1 MLALRVI
8 VEWDGAVVEDRLY
21 RGRDLVLVGS
31 GPAAH
36 TVAPG
41 PPEHEGRYV
50 AFVRRG
56 AAWELRVPAGLCK
69 AIDVPGESLVD
80 GADGYKRTLAL
91 AGVEAVRCGSL
102 VFDTAIVTFELIELS
117 GRRHDAA
124 LWGWAA
130 AALLLATLGGG
141 TYKLVRALGDGDRPQ
156 WGRPEPLAARDA
168 NHLRVKIGPN
178 GAGAARPQ
186 AGKGV
191 ALRAR
196 SRGARTPDQQ
206 KPPQSPPRVA
216 HLGNRRHVALM
227 IKPKPRAEIIE
238 QAQAALLNA
247 DLRDAIDGFSKADK
261 DGPLDYD
268 QLNWLGLAHYMQ
280 GQYDD
285 AERVWGKARGMD
297 PLRPDAVNNLANVA
311 KRRGDTARE
320 LELINAALSLRPD
333 DCHATN
339 GLALALAKSSD
350 ASDRARAAAM
360 LKKSDESCGG
370 GYAYTS
376 IQRAALLALSGD
388 RDGAFKELETGLKS
402 VDTLVPIKEF
412 EVFTDL
418 TLDPAFASL
427 RTDARFTTL
436 TTKYLPRAARGS

>member
-1 MLALRVI
+1 MLALRII
-8 VEWDGAVVEDRLY
+8 VEWDGTVVEDRLY
-21 RGRDLVLVGS
+21 RGRDLVLVGN
-31 GPAAH
+31 GPAANS
-36 TVAPG
+36 VAPG
-41 PPEHEGRYV
+41 PEDRYI

-69 AIDVPGESLVD
+69 AIDVPGEELVD
-80 GADGYKRTLAL
+80 GSEGYKRTLAL
-91 AGVEAVRCGSL
+91 VGVEPVRCGCL
-102 VFDTAIVTFELIELS
+102 VFDDAIVTFELCEL
-117 GRRHDAA
+117 GRKRHDAA

-130 AALLLATLGGG
+130 AALLLATLSGG
-141 TYKLVRALGDGDRPQ
+141 TYRLVRALGDGDRPQ

-168 NHLRVKIGPN
+168 NHIRVKFGPDGK
-178 GAGAARPQ
+178 GASRPQ
-186 AGKGV
+186 AGAGV
-191 ALRAR
+191 ALRAP
-196 SRGARTPDQQ
+196 SRGVKRPDRK
-206 KPPQSPPRVA
+206 KPPQAPPRVA
-216 HLGNRRHVALM
+216 RLGNRRIPKVA
-227 IKPKPRAEIIE
+227 KPTEKPRAEIIE

-247 DLRDAIDGFSKADK
+247 DLRQAIEGFSKADK

-285 AERVWGKARGMD
+285 AERVWQKARTLD

-320 LELINAALSLRPD
+320 LELIHDALSLRPD

-339 GLALALAKSSD
+339 GLALALAKSTD
-350 ASDRARAAAM
+350 AGERARAAEM
-360 LKKSDESCGG
+360 LKKSDASCGG

-376 IQRAALLALSGD
+376 IQRAALLAMSGD
-388 RDGAFKELETGLKS
+388 RDAAFAELEAGLKN

-427 RTDARFTTL
+427 RADARFSAL
-436 TTKYLPRAARGS
+436 AAKYLPRAAKGS

>member
-1 MLALRVI
+1 VLALRII

-31 GPAAH
+31 GAAAH
-36 TVAPG
+36 SVAPG
-41 PPEHEGRYV
+41 PDGRYI

-102 VFDTAIVTFELIELS
+102 VFDDAIVTFELCEFS

-168 NHLRVKIGPN
+168 NHLRVKIGPDGR
-178 GAGAARPQ
+178 GASRPQ

-191 ALRAR
+191 ALHAPSHGVKR
-196 SRGARTPDQQ
+196 PDA
-206 KPPQSPPRVA
+206 KRPPQAPPQVA
-216 HLGNRRHVALM
+216 HLGNRRVPRVV
-227 IKPKPRAEIIE
+227 KPTEKPRAEIIE

-247 DLRDAIDGFSKADK
+247 DLRQAIDGFSKADK

-285 AERVWGKARGMD
+285 AERVWGKARTLD

-320 LELINAALSLRPD
+320 LELIQAALSLKPD

-350 ASDRARAAAM
+350 ASERARAADM

-388 RDGAFKELETGLKS
+388 RDGAFKELEAGLKS

-427 RTDARFTTL
+427 RADARFSAL
-436 TTKYLPRAARGS
+436 TTRYLPRAAKGS